1 MLNIYE
7 EIKIILLRKGLS
19 LRKLS
24 AKMQE
29 QGYDV
34 PVPDAISAPFRRKRV
49 RFEMVQEA
57 PFRRKRVRFEMV
69 QEILDFLGYE
79 IVIREKQK

>member
-29 QGYDV
+29 QGYNV
-34 PVPDAISAPFRRKRV
+34 PVPDAIS
-49 RFEMVQEA
+49 A

>member
-19 LRKLS
+19 LRKLAS
-24 AKMQE
+24 KMQE

-49 RFEMVQEA
+49 RFEMVQE
-57 PFRRKRVRFEMV
+57 
-69 QEILDFLGYE
+69 ILDFLGYE

>member
-7 EIKIILLRKGLS
+7 EIKIILLRKGL
-19 LRKLS
+19 
-24 AKMQE
+24 
-29 QGYDV
+29 
-34 PVPDAISAPFRRKRV
+34 
-49 RFEMVQEA
+49 A

>member
-1 MLNIYE
+1 MINIYE

-19 LRKLS
+19 LRKLAS
-24 AKMQE
+24 KMQE

-49 RFEMVQEA
+49 RFEMVQE
-57 PFRRKRVRFEMV
+57 
-69 QEILDFLGYE
+69 ILDFLGYE
-79 IVIREKQK
+79 IIIREKQK

>member
-49 RFEMVQEA
+49 RFEMVQE
-57 PFRRKRVRFEMV
+57 
-69 QEILDFLGYE
+69 ILDFLGYE
-79 IVIREKQK
+79 IIIREKQK

>member
-1 MLNIYE
+1 MINIYE

-19 LRKLS
+19 LRKLAS
-24 AKMQE
+24 KMQE

-49 RFEMVQEA
+49 RFEMVQE
-57 PFRRKRVRFEMV
+57 
-69 QEILDFLGYE
+69 ILDFLGYE

>member
-7 EIKIILLRKGLS
+7 EIKIILLKKGLS
-19 LRKLS
+19 LRKLAS
-24 AKMQE
+24 KMQE

-49 RFEMVQEA
+49 RFEV
-57 PFRRKRVRFEMV
+57 V

>member
-1 MLNIYE
+1 MINIYE

-19 LRKLS
+19 LRKLAS
-24 AKMQE
+24 KMQE

-49 RFEMVQEA
+49 RFEMVQE
-57 PFRRKRVRFEMV
+57 
-69 QEILDFLGYE
+69 ILDFLGYE
-79 IVIREKQK
+79 IIIHEKQK

>member
-34 PVPDAISAPFRRKRV
+34 PMPDAIS
-49 RFEMVQEA
+49 A

>member
-49 RFEMVQEA
+49 RFEMVQE
-57 PFRRKRVRFEMV
+57 
-69 QEILDFLGYE
+69 ILDFLGYE